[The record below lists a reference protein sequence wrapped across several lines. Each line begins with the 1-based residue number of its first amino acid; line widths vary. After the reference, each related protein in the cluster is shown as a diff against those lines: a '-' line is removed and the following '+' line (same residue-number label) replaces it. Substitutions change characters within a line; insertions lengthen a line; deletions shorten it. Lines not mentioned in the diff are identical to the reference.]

1 MYNTIMKNMFY
12 NRKIY
17 PNIKE
22 HLSNKQITVIT
33 GMRRVGKTTIVNK
46 LLAEIDSK
54 NKVFFDLQ
62 KISNQELF
70 AQKNYDNIILDLRS
84 QGIKTEEKIY
94 LAIDEI
100 QLLPEIAGTIKYL
113 YDHYDIKFIVT
124 GSSSYYL
131 KNLFSESLSGRK
143 KIFELYPLDFGEFLE
158 FKQVKWAASD
168 FLSTKFSS
176 IEYERLKNFYEE
188 YLEFGGFPEVV
199 LLSTAKEKR
208 DLLSDI
214 ISSYLNID
222 IKNLSDFRDSQNLY
236 NLIKMLAARV
246 GTKLDY
252 SKLASLSGL
261 SRLTVVNYVNLFE
274 KTYLISRVP
283 VHTKNI
289 DREIVKARKIYFNDN
304 GFLNILADLSGGA
317 KFENAVFNQLKA
329 EGDLRY
335 YSLKN
340 GREIDFVLNSK
351 TALEAKENPTD
362 SDLKT
367 LAELSETAGL
377 PEHRL
382 IGRYQSVKFADYIW
396 GGEIK

>member
-1 MYNTIMKNMFY
+1 MNNIFY

-22 HLSNKQITVIT
+22 HLLNRQITVIT
-33 GMRRVGKTTIVNK
+33 GMRRVGKTTLVNK
-46 LLAEIDSK
+46 ILSEVKSK
-54 NKVFFDLQ
+54 NKAFFDLQ
-62 KISNQELF
+62 KISNRELF
-70 AQKNYDNIILDLRS
+70 AQKNYDNIILDLSR
-84 QGIKTEEKIY
+84 QGIRVEEKIY

-100 QLLPEIAGTIKYL
+100 QLLPEITGAIKYL
-113 YDHYDIKFIVT
+113 YDHYDIKFIIT

-131 KNLFSESLSGRK
+131 KNFFSESLSGRK

-158 FKQVKWAASD
+158 FKQIKWRAGG
-168 FLSTKFSS
+168 FLSAKFSS
-176 IEYERLKNFYEE
+176 TEYERLRNFYEE

-199 LLSTAKEKR
+199 LLSAEKEKR

-236 NLIKMLAARV
+236 NLIKMLAARA
-246 GTKLDY
+246 GAKLDY

-261 SRLTVVNYVNLFE
+261 SRPTVMNYLNLFE

-283 VHTKNI
+283 VYTKNI
-289 DREIVKARKIYFNDN
+289 DREIVKAQKIYFNDN

-317 KFENAVFNQLKA
+317 KFENAVFNQLKSKG
-329 EGDLRY
+329 EVRY

-340 GREIDFVLNSK
+340 GREIDFVLDKK
-351 TALEAKENPTD
+351 TALETKENPTKA
-362 SDLKT
+362 DLKN
-367 LAELSETAGL
+367 LAELSKTAGL
-377 PEHRL
+377 PEYRL
-382 IGRYQSVKFADYIW
+382 IGRHQAAKFADYIW

>member
-1 MYNTIMKNMFY
+1 MEKIYY

-22 HLSNKQITVIT
+22 HLANKQITVLT
-33 GMRRVGKTTIVNK
+33 GMRRVGKTTLVK
-46 LLAEIDSK
+46 KMLSEIESK

-62 KISNQELF
+62 KISNRELF
-70 AQKNYDNIILDLRS
+70 AQKNYDNIILDLKR
-84 QGIKTEEKIY
+84 QGIKAEEKIY

-100 QLLPEIAGTIKYL
+100 QLLPEITSTIKYL

-158 FKQVKWAASD
+158 FKQVKWAASN
-168 FLSTKFSS
+168 FLSAEFSS
-176 IEYERLKNFYEE
+176 AEYERLKIFYEE
-188 YLEFGGFPEVV
+188 YIEFGGFPEVV
-199 LLSTAKEKR
+199 LLSAEKEKR

-222 IKNLSDFRDSQNLY
+222 IKNLSDFRDSQNIY
-236 NLIKMLAARV
+236 NLIKMLAARS
-246 GTKLDY
+246 GSKLDY
-252 SKLASLSGL
+252 SKLAKLSGL
-261 SRLTVVNYVNLFE
+261 SRVTVTNYLGLFE

-283 VHTKNI
+283 VYTKNI
-289 DREIVKARKIYFNDN
+289 DREIVKAQKVYFNDN
-304 GFLNILADLSGGA
+304 GFLNILADISGGA

-329 EGDLRY
+329 KGEVRY

-340 GREIDFVLNSK
+340 GREIDFVLDNK
-351 TALEAKENPTD
+351 IALEAKENPTE
-362 SDLKT
+362 SDLKS
-367 LAELSETAGL
+367 LSELSKTAGL
-377 PEHRL
+377 AEFRL
-382 IGRYQSVKFADYIW
+382 IGRRQAVKLSDYIW
-396 GGEIK
+396 GGDIK